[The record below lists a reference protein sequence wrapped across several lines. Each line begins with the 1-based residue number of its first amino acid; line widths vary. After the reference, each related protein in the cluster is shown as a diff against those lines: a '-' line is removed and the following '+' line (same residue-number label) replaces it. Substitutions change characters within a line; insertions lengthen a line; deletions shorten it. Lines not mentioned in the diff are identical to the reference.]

1 MKKLFVVLGICLCL
15 CFGCAEDNRSPI
27 LPKAENVD
35 SICIDFTNS
44 IQKIYDDSESIQKI
58 LSEIATGKRTEKQS
72 IQDYPS
78 AEEYGTINIENNGG
92 MTTMF
97 YYEENGKYYIE
108 CPYKGIYEIEKQFLV
123 RHVDAQTS
131 LYEGKTSWTYG
142 HAMLKS
148 SDLPS
153 YEVSN
158 N

>member
-1 MKKLFVVLGICLCL
+1 MVYSTAAGQTSDYGNAVFFHISAV
-15 CFGCAEDNRSPI
+15 
-27 LPKAENVD
+27 
-35 SICIDFTNS
+35 DFTNS

-108 CPYKGIYEIEKQFLV
+108 CPYKGIYEIE
-123 RHVDAQTS
+123 
-131 LYEGKTSWTYG
+131 
-142 HAMLKS
+142 
-148 SDLPS
+148 
-153 YEVSN
+153 N
-158 N
+158 NFEDMI

>member
-27 LPKAENVD
+27 LPKVENVD

-108 CPYKGIYEIEKQFLV
+108 CPYKGIYEIE
-123 RHVDAQTS
+123 
-131 LYEGKTSWTYG
+131 
-142 HAMLKS
+142 
-148 SDLPS
+148 
-153 YEVSN
+153 N
-158 N
+158 NFEDMI

>member
-97 YYEENGKYYIE
+97 YMKRTGNIILNVHIKEFMK
-108 CPYKGIYEIEKQFLV
+108 
-123 RHVDAQTS
+123 
-131 LYEGKTSWTYG
+131 
-142 HAMLKS
+142 
-148 SDLPS
+148 
-153 YEVSN
+153 
-158 N
+158 

>member
-44 IQKIYDDSESIQKI
+44 TQKIYDDSESIQKI

-108 CPYKGIYEIEKQFLV
+108 CPYKGIYEIENYK
-123 RHVDAQTS
+123 
-131 LYEGKTSWTYG
+131 
-142 HAMLKS
+142 
-148 SDLPS
+148 
-153 YEVSN
+153 
-158 N
+158 

>member
-15 CFGCAEDNRSPI
+15 CLDVQRIIAHRFFQKRRMLTLFVLISRTVF
-27 LPKAENVD
+27 K
-35 SICIDFTNS
+35 
-44 IQKIYDDSESIQKI
+44 KIYDDSESIQKI

-108 CPYKGIYEIEKQFLV
+108 CPYKGIYEIE
-123 RHVDAQTS
+123 
-131 LYEGKTSWTYG
+131 
-142 HAMLKS
+142 
-148 SDLPS
+148 
-153 YEVSN
+153 N
-158 N
+158 NFEDMI

>member
-44 IQKIYDDSESIQKI
+44 IQ
-58 LSEIATGKRTEKQS
+58 RTEKQS

-108 CPYKGIYEIEKQFLV
+108 CPYKGIYEIE
-123 RHVDAQTS
+123 
-131 LYEGKTSWTYG
+131 
-142 HAMLKS
+142 
-148 SDLPS
+148 
-153 YEVSN
+153 N
-158 N
+158 NFEDMI